1 MGTPGYQHGTI
12 VPENK
17 LQPIKSVL
25 FVCTANQCRSPMA
38 EVLFRDLVS
47 TLDLD
52 SDWCVASAGCWARPN
67 NAATQTAVAVIQ
79 DRGIDL
85 SEHLSQPV
93 TEALLDSFNLI
104 LCMEEDHKRFIQRN
118 FSSAR
123 EKTFLLYE
131 MIGKEEE
138 IWDPIGMSQ
147 NAYENTANEMLG
159 IMSEGFEKISMLA
172 GTLT

>member
-1 MGTPGYQHGTI
+1 M
-12 VPENK
+12 
-17 LQPIKSVL
+17 
-25 FVCTANQCRSPMA
+25 
-38 EVLFRDLVS
+38 
-47 TLDLD
+47 
-52 SDWCVASAGCWARPN
+52 
-67 NAATQTAVAVIQ
+67 
-79 DRGIDL
+79 
-85 SEHLSQPV
+85 
-93 TEALLDSFNLI
+93 
-104 LCMEEDHKRFIQRN
+104 N

>member
-1 MGTPGYQHGTI
+1 
-12 VPENK
+12 
-17 LQPIKSVL
+17 
-25 FVCTANQCRSPMA
+25 MA

-47 TLDLD
+47 TLDPD
-52 SDWCVASAGCWARPN
+52 TDWIIASAGCWARQN
-67 NAATQTAVAVIQ
+67 NTATQTAVAVIQ

-104 LCMEEDHKRFIQRN
+104 LCMEEDHKRFVQRN

-131 MIGKEEE
+131 MIGKEQE
-138 IWDPIGMSQ
+138 IWDPIGMSPF
-147 NAYENTANEMLG
+147 AYENTANEMLR
-159 IMSEGFEKISMLA
+159 IMIEGFKRISDLA
-172 GTLT
+172 